1 MQVLK
6 SRIKVPT
13 ATELLLPPGL
23 GGARYR
29 IILLEET
36 VRYRRL
42 SRVTKQTIKGECA
55 FLCSWSTLWRLDLK
69 AQTYLPLNYN
79 APTPK

>member
-42 SRVTKQTIKGECA
+42 SRVTKQTIKRRMCLSLQLEHLVA
-55 FLCSWSTLWRLDLK
+55 TRPESTDL
-69 AQTYLPLNYN
+69 P
-79 APTPK
+79 AP